1 MAKNVIANEIVN
13 EVANDVIVK
22 SASRNTV
29 EDTVKNAEA
38 MEGKTERVKSELAK
52 AYERAE
58 AAALELFRT
67 SHLSEVQNMMAKCIT
82 KAIADEAENM
92 TKRELAA
99 ESKTLTQIIN
109 EGKAES
115 KGFTVRFSDT
125 EKDGIIEV
133 PAETLHDMFNAAKQS
148 MLKVKM
154 AERERKAAEAAAA
167 EAKRLELAATIG
179 VTPEMLAQL
188 KELGVIK

>member
-1 MAKNVIANEIVN
+1 MA
-13 EVANDVIVK
+13 D
-22 SASRNTV
+22 
-29 EDTVKNAEA
+29 
-38 MEGKTERVKSELAK
+38 
-52 AYERAE
+52 
-58 AAALELFRT
+58 
-67 SHLSEVQNMMAKCIT
+67 CIT

-133 PAETLHDMFNAAKQS
+133 PAETLHEMFAAAKQS
-148 MLKVKM
+148 MLKVKI

-167 EAKRLELAATIG
+167 EAKRIELAASIG

>member
-1 MAKNVIANEIVN
+1 MANEVVN
-13 EVANDVIVK
+13 VK
-22 SASRNTV
+22 GASRNTN
-29 EDTVKNAEA
+29 EDTIKNAET
-38 MEGKTERVKSELAK
+38 MEGKAERVKSELAK

-58 AAALELFRT
+58 ANAASLFRE
-67 SHLSEVQNMMAKCIT
+67 SYLSQVQNMMAECIT
-82 KAIADEAENM
+82 KALAEEADKMEA
-92 TKRELAA
+92 RELAA
-99 ESKTLTQIIN
+99 EAKTLKQIIN
-109 EGKAES
+109 EGKTES

-148 MLKVKM
+148 MLKVKI

>member
-1 MAKNVIANEIVN
+1 
-13 EVANDVIVK
+13 
-22 SASRNTV
+22 
-29 EDTVKNAEA
+29 
-38 MEGKTERVKSELAK
+38 
-52 AYERAE
+52 
-58 AAALELFRT
+58 
-67 SHLSEVQNMMAKCIT
+67 MMAECIT
-82 KAIADEAENM
+82 KAISDEAENM
-92 TKRELAA
+92 AKRELTA

-109 EGKAES
+109 EGRAES

-148 MLKVKM
+148 MLKVKI

>member
-1 MAKNVIANEIVN
+1 MATKNMTAEIANE
-13 EVANDVIVK
+13 VK
-22 SASRNTV
+22 NVKGATRNTID
-29 EDTVKNAEA
+29 DTVKNAEA
-38 MEGKTERVKSELAK
+38 MEGKQERVKSELAK

-58 AAALELFRT
+58 AAAAALFRE
-67 SHLSEVQNMMAKCIT
+67 SYLSQVQTMMAECIT

-115 KGFTVRFSDT
+115 NGFTVRFSDT

-133 PAETLHDMFNAAKQS
+133 PAETLHEMFAAAKQS
-148 MLKVKM
+148 MLKVKI